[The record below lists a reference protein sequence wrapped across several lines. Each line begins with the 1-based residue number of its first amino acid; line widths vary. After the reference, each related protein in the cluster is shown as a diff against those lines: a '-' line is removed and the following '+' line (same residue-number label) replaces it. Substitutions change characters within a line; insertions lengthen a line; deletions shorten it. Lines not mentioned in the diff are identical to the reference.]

1 MSDIGNLF
9 RVIKL
14 LLEGNIINN
23 DSAAVF
29 LLFIRFRVLGTI
41 LAMYLYLYLA
51 QLTGP
56 FDIVI
61 RGVGKQVFDIM
72 IRGVGKQVFL
82 VAEYSKTTATKLANS
97 GISKFLDEEASSVV
111 LKDLLIV

>member
-1 MSDIGNLF
+1 MSDIGDLF

-41 LAMYLYLYLA
+41 LAMYLYLA

-56 FDIVI
+56 FNIVI

-111 LKDLLIV
+111 LKDLIV